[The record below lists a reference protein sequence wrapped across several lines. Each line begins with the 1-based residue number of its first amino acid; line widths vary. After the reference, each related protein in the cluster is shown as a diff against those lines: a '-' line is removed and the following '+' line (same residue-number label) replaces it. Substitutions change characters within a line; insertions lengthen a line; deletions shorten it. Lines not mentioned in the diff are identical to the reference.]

1 MARPVTVI
9 VCSHGDPNC
18 KHPAVV
24 AELEDC
30 RTDPVTYRFTD
41 EQMRAGDAAIARA
54 WPELARGRVPRPAA
68 PSPRGG
74 IIRYRSAGE
83 VAGQYPVTARRVS
96 IGSNANKHG
105 RPWAMTCDH
114 CRRNPRVNER
124 SLGTLLDALDKMAVI
139 QPFPT
144 DASGN
149 RVVDL
154 RVLEDLARR
163 LHLLH

>member
-18 KHPAVV
+18 KKPALVG
-24 AELEDC
+24 ELEDC
-30 RTDPVTYRFTD
+30 RTDPVRYRFTD
-41 EQMRAGDAAIARA
+41 EEVRAGDAAIARA
-54 WPELARGRVPRPAA
+54 WPELARGRAPRPA
-68 PSPRGG
+68 PTPRGG
-74 IIRYRSAGE
+74 IIRYRSADE
-83 VAGQYPVTARRVS
+83 VGGHYPVTARRVS
-96 IGSNANKHG
+96 IGSDVNKRG

-124 SLGTLLDALDKMAVI
+124 SLGALLDALDKIAAV

-144 DASGN
+144 DGHGN

-163 LHLLH
+163 LNLLR